1 MKIYQ
6 SNEDKDIILREDE
19 IDVVEEL
26 QERLGV
32 TIRKMGK
39 LGTYSDKQFE
49 YIAAIKNWIPIK
61 EWILEDF
68 WTELDPEELYD
79 DLMEDGD
86 YDTISELGLE
96 KDDYT
101 GEVEVK

>member
-19 IDVVEEL
+19 IDIVEEL
-26 QERLGV
+26 QE
-32 TIRKMGK
+32 K
-39 LGTYSDKQFE
+39 LGITFRRMGEHGTLSKTQLD
-49 YIAAIKNWIPIK
+49 YIYAMKD
-61 EWILEDF
+61 WILDDF
-68 WTELDPEELYD
+68 WTQLNPEELYD
-79 DLMEDGD
+79 DLMENED
-86 YDTISELGLE
+86 YDTIGELGLE